1 MRKQLTD
8 LREKMKEAG
17 VNAYIVP
24 TADFHASEYVGDY
37 FKCREYVSGFTG
49 SAGTL
54 VVLEEEAGLW
64 TDGRYF
70 LQAAAQLSGS
80 GIDLMKMDMPG
91 VPKMLDYLREKL
103 PEGGCIGFDGRVVDA
118 GLGEDLE
125 KIAGEKNGKVLY
137 VRDLCGEIWPDRPPM
152 SAEPIHLLQPSY
164 TGKETGEKLAE
175 LKAEMGKRG
184 DDAHLLTSLDDIA
197 WLFNLRGSD
206 VDYNPVAMAYALICQ
221 EKTLIYLSP
230 DALNPAAA
238 EKFREDGV
246 TVKSYF
252 DIYEDIRHLPDGT
265 RLLLDEQ
272 RVNYQLV
279 KSLPEGVKKVNGVNP
294 TTLWK
299 AVKTS
304 EEQAWAMEVHVQD
317 GVALTRFIYWLK
329 KQMKEPEGLSIT
341 EISAADKLEEFRRQQ
356 VGYLGPSFDTIAGYQ
371 AHGAIIHY
379 KATPETDVPL
389 KPEGLLLV
397 DSGGQ
402 YMGGTTDVTR
412 TIVLGPLSHEQ
423 KKAFTLV
430 LAGMLRLG
438 NARFPEGTTGANLDV
453 LARYPLWQRHLD
465 YRHGTGHGVGSFLN
479 VHEGPN
485 QVRLKDSN
493 ARYHWSFVPGM
504 ITSDEPGYYQDGD
517 FGIRH
522 ENLMLCVGDGS
533 SEYGSFCKFEFL
545 TLAPIDLEGV
555 DPKYLSEDDVKLLNE
570 YHCRVWQQI
579 GPKLSEEERDWLR
592 TATRPLVK
600 PKVRPD
606 EE

>member
-1 MRKQLTD
+1 MRKQLLD

-17 VNAYIVP
+17 VTAYVVP
-24 TADFHASEYVGDY
+24 TADFHASEYVGEF

-54 VVLEEEAGLW
+54 LVMPEQAFLW

-70 LQAAAQLSGS
+70 LQASSQLKDS
-80 GIDLMKMDMPG
+80 GIDLMKMGMPG
-91 VPKMLDYLREKL
+91 VPTLLEYLRQEL
-103 PEGGCIGFDGRVVDA
+103 PEGAVVGFDGRVVDA
-118 GLGEDLE
+118 GFGKELGEICRE
-125 KIAGEKNGKVLY
+125 KH
-137 VRDLCGEIWPDRPPM
+137 GEIRSEEDLVGKIWEDRPEI
-152 SAEPIHLLQPSY
+152 SHEPIHLLPPSY
-164 TGKETGEKLAE
+164 TGLDTGAKLTKLRNRIKELGAN
-175 LKAEMGKRG
+175 
-184 DDAHLLTSLDDIA
+184 AHLLTSLDDIA

-206 VDYNPVAMAYALICQ
+206 IEFNPVAMAYALICLDD
-221 EKTLIYLSP
+221 ESTVLYLAP
-230 DALNPAAA
+230 EAVNAAA
-238 EKFREDGV
+238 ADKFREEKV
-246 TVKSYF
+246 TVRPYF
-252 DIYEDIRHLPDGT
+252 AVYEDVKALPEGT
-265 RLLLDEQ
+265 KLLLDEE
-272 RVNYQLV
+272 RVNYALV
-279 KSLPEGVKKVNGVNP
+279 HSLPEKTEKVQGVNP

-304 EEQAWAMEVHVQD
+304 EEQAWAIEVHVRD

-329 KQMKEPEGLSIT
+329 KQMKEGASLT
-341 EISAADKLEEFRRQQ
+341 EISASDKLEEFRRQQ
-356 VGYLGPSFDTIAGYQ
+356 VGYLGASFATIAGYQ
-371 AHGAIIHY
+371 EHGAIIHY
-379 KATPETDVPL
+379 EATPETDAAL
-389 KPEGLLLV
+389 RPEGLLLV

-412 TIVLGPLSHEQ
+412 TIALGPVTHEQ

-438 NARFPEGTTGANLDV
+438 NARFPEGTTGANLDI

-485 QVRLKDSN
+485 QVRLKDSS
-493 ARYHWSFVPGM
+493 ARYGWKFEPGM
-504 ITSDEPGYYQDGD
+504 ITSDEPGYYQDGA

-533 SEYGSFCKFEFL
+533 SEYGSFLKFEFL
-545 TLAPIDLEGV
+545 TLAPIDLDAV

-570 YHCRVWQQI
+570 YHCRVWQLI
-579 GPKLSEEERDWLR
+579 GPKLEEEEREWLR
-592 TATRPLVK
+592 QATRPLRK
-600 PKVRPD
+600 PKVLPD